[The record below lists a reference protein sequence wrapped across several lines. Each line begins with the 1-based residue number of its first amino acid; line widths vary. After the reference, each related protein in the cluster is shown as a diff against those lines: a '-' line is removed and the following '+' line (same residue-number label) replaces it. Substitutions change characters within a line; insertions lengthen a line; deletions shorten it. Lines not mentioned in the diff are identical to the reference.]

1 MQKTKLGVSV
11 GVLGAAMY
19 FLGFFSG
26 MTAAVLLGLYILL
39 KEENVWLKKTVV
51 KTVAV
56 WVLFAFLSAVLG
68 LIPDAIGFIDSI
80 LNIFGGNFY
89 IGIVS
94 NIIYMLR
101 DGLDLVR
108 SVLFLL
114 LGLKALNQGT
124 IKVPV
129 IDKLVDKCMEQ

>member
-1 MQKTKLGVSV
+1 MQKTKLGISV
-11 GVLGAAMY
+11 GVLGAAIY

-26 MTAAVLLGLYILL
+26 MTAAVILGGYILL
-39 KEENVWLKKTVV
+39 MEENIWLKKAVV

-56 WVLFAFLSAVLG
+56 WVLFALLSAVLG
-68 LIPDAIGFIDSI
+68 LIPDVIGFINSI
-80 LNIFGGNFY
+80 LNIFGGSFY
-89 IGIVS
+89 INIVS

-101 DGLDLVR
+101 DGLDLLR

-124 IKVPV
+124 VKVPV
-129 IDKLVDKCMEQ
+129 IDKLVDKCME

>member
-26 MTAAVLLGLYILL
+26 MTAAVILGGYILL
-39 KEENVWLKKTVV
+39 MEENAWLKKTAI
-51 KTVAV
+51 KAVAV
-56 WVLFAFLSAVLG
+56 WVLFAFFGAVLG
-68 LIPDAIGFIDSI
+68 LLPDAIGFINSI

-89 IGIVS
+89 ISIVS
-94 NIIYMLR
+94 NIIFMLK

-108 SVLFLL
+108 TLLFLL

-124 IKVPV
+124 VKVPV
-129 IDKLVDKCMEQ
+129 IDKLVDKCME